1 MINEL
6 KGLKGPQ
13 ELDAFLE
20 TISTDS
26 QKINKEA
33 LVALSKIQVG
43 DLLKGKILLEQEKTF
58 LKLES
63 GLKLLAHLPK
73 DLSMHQLLDFIVVG
87 KERQQLI
94 LELATKLGG
103 EEKSLSTL
111 PDEVIKGLG
120 LKESPEMKELV
131 GQFISKQLPLVREQL
146 LQVYHLA
153 KNYHLPTEILTNFAS
168 KQEIPKEKEFQL
180 LSIVRE
186 NYLMELGHQVEDLL
200 EGMDLKQHN
209 TLAKNL
215 LTSLEPKVAREVLLE
230 VMKSV
235 SDENQ
240 PQLEENGKW
249 QNSVKT
255 AEEMKDILIKILETV
270 PPDKLKKLNKL
281 LIEKQVTVDLEQIKE
296 GKFEEIGKLTESTAN
311 LKKVLTTLEESI
323 QNDQGKAQVQKLES
337 TLQVLE
343 KFNMEGQYFCFPL
356 RLKNQ
361 ETSGELYFFK
371 PKKNKNQQSQG
382 MYIVLALDMP
392 ALRKIE
398 VHLVEK
404 AQQIR
409 LKLKVEN
416 EEIKEQFALA
426 REELM
431 KKLNDHESM
440 IEQIDIEILS
450 DMKKEDVEVNTE
462 VEQSLLSHLDFKV

>member
-6 KGLKGPQ
+6 NGLKGPQ

-20 TISTDS
+20 TIVTDS
-26 QKINKEA
+26 QKVNKEA

-73 DLSMHQLLDFIVVG
+73 DISMPQLLDFIVVG

-94 LELATKLGG
+94 LELATKPGG
-103 EEKSLSTL
+103 EEKSQSTL

-153 KNYHLPTEILTNFAS
+153 KNYHLPVEVLTNFAS
-168 KQEIPKEKEFQL
+168 NQEIPKEKEFQL
-180 LSIVRE
+180 LSTIKE
-186 NYLMELGHQVEDLL
+186 NHLMDLEHSVEDLL
-200 EGMDLKQHN
+200 EGIDPKQHN
-209 TLAKNL
+209 TLAKGL
-215 LTSLEPKVAREVLLE
+215 LTSLDTKVAREDLLE

-235 SDENQ
+235 LDENQ

-249 QNSVKT
+249 QNSVKI
-255 AEEMKDILIKILETV
+255 AEEMKDTLIKTLETI
-270 PPDKLKKLNKL
+270 PPDKLKELNKL
-281 LIEKQVTVDLEQIKE
+281 LIEKQVTVDLEQLKE
-296 GKFEEIGKLTESTAN
+296 GKFEEIEKLTETSAK
-311 LKKVLTTLEESI
+311 LKKVLTTLEENT
-323 QNDQGKAQVQKLES
+323 QNDQGKVQIQKLES

-361 ETSGELYFFK
+361 ETSGELYFFR
-371 PKKNKNQQSQG
+371 PKKNKNQQGQG

-392 ALRKIE
+392 ALKKIE

-416 EEIKEQFALA
+416 EAIKEQFALA
-426 REELM
+426 KEELM
-431 KKLNDHESM
+431 KKLNDNESM
-440 IEQIDIEILS
+440 IEQIEIEILS
-450 DMKKEDVEVNTE
+450 HMKKGGREVNTE
-462 VEQSLLSHLDFKV
+462 EPSSLSRLDFKV